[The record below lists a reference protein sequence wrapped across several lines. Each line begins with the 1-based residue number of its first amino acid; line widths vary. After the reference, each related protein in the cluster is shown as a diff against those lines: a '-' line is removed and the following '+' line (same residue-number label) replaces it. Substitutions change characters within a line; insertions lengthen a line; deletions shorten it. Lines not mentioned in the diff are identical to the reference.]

1 MSLVACEGLKKVELY
16 GKNLHVLILYD
27 MNDIRINS
35 LFETRCPKGPSHTE
49 KFMNMVIKARFILI
63 IIAYKIIL
71 DYVAYYLITLFI
83 FIKGLYKSFII
94 PMISKL
100 TAYFII
106 TFPWQIAILLFFF
119 EK

>member
-1 MSLVACEGLKKVELY
+1 
-16 GKNLHVLILYD
+16 

-49 KFMNMVIKARFILI
+49 KKFMNLVIKASFILV

-71 DYVAYYLITLFI
+71 DYVTYYLITLFI

-100 TAYFII
+100 TATINE
-106 TFPWQIAILLFFF
+106 ILLLHNHLPLANCYSSFFF
-119 EK
+119 FKNNKDD